1 MSGSTNAA
9 VSDLGCKNRTRRVE
23 EAKIAEKCT
32 SNRSFCTIFDLK
44 ILAPEEKIGSF
55 LYIFQTLTQISK
67 KKSVKILEI
76 ESIACIVQYIY

>member
-1 MSGSTNAA
+1 MVEKYTS
-9 VSDLGCKNRTRRVE
+9 KRT
-23 EAKIAEKCT
+23 
-32 SNRSFCTIFDLK
+32 FCTMFDPK
-44 ILAPEEKIGSF
+44 ILVPKGKIGSF